1 MKTTPDLKALF
12 SSIDRKDAAG
22 FASFLAPDCVF
33 RFGNGEPV
41 GGKANVA
48 AAVEGFFGAVAGL
61 SHTLA
66 DWWPV
71 EAGAVCH
78 GTVRYTRH
86 DGSELEVPF
95 SNVFYLS
102 DAGLIRQYLIFADNS
117 ALFSA

>member
-1 MKTTPDLKALF
+1 MRNRLDVAAIF
-12 SSIDRKDAAG
+12 SAIDRKDTAR
-22 FASFLAPDCVF
+22 FAQFLAPDCVF

-41 GGKANVA
+41 AGRDAVA
-48 AAVEGFFGAVAGL
+48 AAVEEFFGAIAGL
-61 SHTLA
+61 SHRLV
-66 DWWPV
+66 DHWRV

-102 DAGLIRQYLIFADNS
+102 DEGLIRQYLIFADNS